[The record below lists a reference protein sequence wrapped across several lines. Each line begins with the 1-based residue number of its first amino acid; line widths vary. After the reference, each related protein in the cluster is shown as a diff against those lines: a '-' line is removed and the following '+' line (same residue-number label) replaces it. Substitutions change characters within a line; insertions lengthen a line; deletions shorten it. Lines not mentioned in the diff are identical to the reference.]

1 MLKRCKALIRDG
13 TFCKR
18 NVWSGSKK
26 YCHLHDPHFKMV
38 RGGAPRTQAAP
49 APSGNG
55 KTTESVADAKANVAA
70 LIERSERGN
79 IRPRD
84 LAELYRVYATL
95 SELETKVAA
104 EGIEGLIVVDLGPHQ
119 HVVVVDD

>member
-1 MLKRCKALIRDG
+1 MLKHCEHKTKRGLPCKKNA
-13 TFCKR
+13 
-18 NVWSGSKK
+18 WSGSDR
-26 YCHLHDPHFKMV
+26 YCARHDPRHKKWG
-38 RGGAPRTQAAP
+38 RGKAIPKIP
-49 APSGNG
+49 AGPASE
-55 KTTESVADAKANVAA
+55 TPESVAEAKANVAA
-70 LIERSERGN
+70 LIARSEKGN

-84 LAELYRVYATL
+84 LAELYRVFATL

>member
-1 MLKRCKALIRDG
+1 MKRCTALIRDG
-13 TFCKR
+13 SQCKR
-18 NVWSGSKK
+18 NVWSGAKK
-26 YCHLHDPHFKMV
+26 FCHLHDPRFKMV

-55 KTTESVADAKANVAA
+55 KTPESVAEAKANVAA
-70 LIERSERGN
+70 LIDRSEKGN